1 MVLGN
6 QVKTLLAYLLY
17 YFGDFVSKFLTITN
31 GRLYPL
37 YSKLMLWSNDL
48 DTENKIWDKPDVHDT
63 DKQKD

>member
-6 QVKTLLAYLLY
+6 QVKTFLAYLLY
-17 YFGDFVSKFLTITN
+17 YLGDFVSRFLTITK

-48 DTENKIWDKPDVHDT
+48 DTKNKIWK
-63 DKQKD
+63 K